1 MVTDPWYTWIA
12 YGTSNGCIEIYDFR
26 FMLPVQRFQ
35 HRSRTSVVR
44 LCAHPYLRN
53 HLIATYQGNNELA
66 IWNIDACVST
76 KSALMKQSTNWKS
89 TPELTFWG
97 VQSVPPLCQKGI
109 SSEYISG
116 IYGCTYDT
124 QQQQPYGAL
133 ICAST
138 DMKIRYLD
146 LNEPQRD
153 SYLLS
158 SPTNTSV
165 QNIQRAGTD
174 RLYSMQAV
182 NYEMRQIEG
191 SQVLV
196 EVDRQST
203 LGHASGSGGGG
214 SGVQQANI
222 NSSALAY
229 QNYCTHHQDSISDLI
244 VCYKHS
250 NQSTTSNQAF
260 LVTTA
265 RDGVLKVWR

>member
-1 MVTDPWYTWIA
+1 MLTDPWYTWIA

-26 FMLPVQRFQ
+26 FMLPIQRFQ

-44 LCAHPYLRN
+44 LCAHPYLKN

-66 IWNIDACVST
+66 IWNIETTMNS
-76 KSALMKQSTNWKS
+76 KSSLLKQSTNIKS

-109 SSEYISG
+109 TSEYISG

-153 SYLLS
+153 SYLVS
-158 SPTNTSV
+158 SPTNAPLQSS
-165 QNIQRAGTD
+165 QRTTND
-174 RLYSMQAV
+174 RSYSMQTV

-191 SQVLV
+191 SKVLV
-196 EVDRQST
+196 EIDQQST
-203 LGHASGSGGGG
+203 LTNASGSSGNSHG
-214 SGVQQANI
+214 SANI

-229 QNYCTHHQDSISDLI
+229 QNYCTHHQDSITDLI
-244 VCYKHS
+244 VCSKQG
-250 NQSTTSNQAF
+250 NQSTNNQAF
-260 LVTTA
+260 LVTTS
-265 RDGVLKVWR
+265 RDGILKVWR